1 VGDEAKETDQM
12 DTQPIEAAKRDVVGT
27 KNARRLRQQGRVP
40 AIIYGR
46 ETDPIPIVL
55 PAHEVE
61 VALQH
66 GSHLLQL
73 RLAGTE
79 QQYLIKEV
87 QYDYLG
93 TTPIHVDLAQVDVDE
108 VVEVSVPIEL
118 RGTPAGLSEG
128 GVLDQVMV
136 DLTVRCKVVDIPG
149 PIRPNVTALKLSET
163 LHVGDLELPMGVE
176 AVHEAQEPV
185 AVIRALAV
193 EVEEEPEAEEAE
205 AQAEPEVIGREKK
218 EEPKEDE

>member
-1 VGDEAKETDQM
+1 M
-12 DTQPIEAAKRDVVGT
+12 DTQAIEAAKRDVVGT
-27 KNARRLRQQGRVP
+27 KNARRLREQGRVP

-46 ETDPIPIVL
+46 GTDPVPIVL

-66 GSHLLQL
+66 GSHVLQL
-73 RLAGTE
+73 RLEGAE
-79 QQYLIKEV
+79 QRYLIKEV

-93 TTPIHVDLAQVDVDE
+93 TTPIHVDLAKVDVDE

-136 DLTVRCKVVDIPG
+136 DLAVRCKVLDIPES
-149 PIRPNVTALKLSET
+149 IRPNVTALKLGET
-163 LHVGDLELPMGVE
+163 LQVGDLELPEGVE
-176 AVHEAQEPV
+176 AVQEATESV
-185 AVIRALAV
+185 VVIRVLAA
-193 EVEEEPEAEEAE
+193 EVEEEPEAEEEE

-218 EEPKEDE
+218 EEQKEEQ